1 MKLLVEN
8 LKSIAFTDEQISE
21 MFSQGQIT
29 YLKKG
34 EKFIEKGQKVDKIGM
49 LKEGLLYG
57 WHLDIS
63 GNKNVE
69 EFFILPEM
77 YLVTDYQGFINN
89 TKALITIEAI
99 EDSIL
104 LVFDR
109 FTMENLQKKYPN
121 LHRLQE
127 IDIKRHF
134 MMSQRLVKMFQTTT
148 KAIERVLFIQEY
160 MPEVL
165 ARVPYT
171 YIASFLGMH
180 RNTFTE
186 ALKCI

>member
-1 MKLLVEN
+1 MELLVEN

-21 MFSQGQIT
+21 MFSQGHIT
-29 YLKKG
+29 HLRKG
-34 EKFIEKGQKVDKIGM
+34 EKFVERGQKVDKIGM

-57 WHLDIS
+57 WHLDMS
-63 GNKNVE
+63 GNKKVE

-77 YLVTDYQGFINN
+77 YLVADYQGFINN

-109 FTMENLQKKYPN
+109 RTMEDLERKYPD
-121 LHRLQE
+121 LYRLRE
-127 IDIKRHF
+127 MDIKRHF
-134 MMSQRLVKMFQTTT
+134 MVSQRLVKMFQTTT
-148 KAIERVLFIQEY
+148 KAVERVLFVQKY

-171 YIASFLGMH
+171 YIASFLGLH

-186 ALKCI
+186 ALKRI